1 MYHSHW
7 ACPPTRLP
15 SDYGT
20 ILFRRDLPLIITM
33 TISILQW
40 NVRGFKSH
48 RTYLLPLLDS
58 LHPRITRLRL
68 GTSLLRHGHLFNGQV
83 PVCQHCGCLNSPDHL
98 LLHCPAHLAH
108 RVPLH
113 DCNALVPSLGFPSPS
128 LHSCLPISLHPFW
141 QAIFSTV
148 QVYASSE

>member
-7 ACPPTRLP
+7 ACPSTRLP
-15 SDYGT
+15 GDYGT
-20 ILFRRDLPLIITM
+20 ILFRCDLPLIITM

-48 RTYLLPLLDS
+48 RPYILPLLDS

-68 GTSLLRHGHLFNGQV
+68 GTSFLTHGHLFHGQV

-98 LLHCPAHLAH
+98 LLHCPAHLAN
-108 RVPLH
+108 RVPLQRT
-113 DCNALVPSLGFPSPS
+113 CTSLGIPFTVPALLLSPDFPASILASYP
-128 LHSCLPISLHPFW
+128 LHSASLRLL
-141 QAIFSTV
+141 
-148 QVYASSE
+148 